1 LKSDFQKVLIDTKP
15 ISALVIDGDA
25 ATRNYLTVM
34 LRKSG
39 YTGLSAFLGCE
50 GLISAWK
57 DQPDIIILR

>member
-1 LKSDFQKVLIDTKP
+1 MNTKP
-15 ISALVIDGDA
+15 ISVLVIDGDA

-39 YTGLSAFLGCE
+39 YTVLSASLGCE

>member
-1 LKSDFQKVLIDTKP
+1 MDTKP
-15 ISALVIDGDA
+15 ISVLVIDGGA
-25 ATRNYLTVM
+25 ASRNYLTVM

-39 YTGLSAFLGCE
+39 YTGLSASLGRE